1 MAYDR
6 KNARLRRHL
15 RRGGPVA
22 EINVAPFVDVLLV
35 LVVIFMVAAPLLT
48 VGVPVD
54 LPKAEART
62 VDQKEEPLVV
72 SIDKTGRIFLQEAEI
87 APDQLVPRLVAVSD
101 ANRDLRIFV
110 RGDREISYG
119 RIMEVMGMI
128 SDAGYAKVALIAE
141 LPVPVKAK

>member
-1 MAYDR
+1 MAYNR
-6 KNARLRRHL
+6 EVVRLRRRL
-15 RRGGPVA
+15 KRGGPVA

-54 LPKAEART
+54 LPKAEAAA
-62 VDQKEEPLVV
+62 VDQQEEPLVV
-72 SIDKTGRIFLQEAEI
+72 SITKQGGIFLQEAEI
-87 APDQLVPRLVAVSD
+87 SPEQLVPRLVAVSD
-101 ANRDLRIFV
+101 ANRELRIFV
-110 RGDREISYG
+110 RGDRDVSYG

-141 LPVPVKAK
+141 LPPEPKK

>member
-1 MAYDR
+1 MAYDLR
-6 KNARLRRHL
+6 AARLKRRL

-54 LPKAEART
+54 LPKAEAET
-62 VDQKEEPLVV
+62 VDQSDDPLIV
-72 SIDKTGRIFLQEAEI
+72 SIDQDGKIFLQEAEI

-101 ANRDLRIFV
+101 ANRELRIFV
-110 RGDREISYG
+110 RGDRNISYG

-141 LPVPVKAK
+141 LPVSTSRK